1 MIKISEDICIRG
13 RLNFSIRKRLNQLSL
28 SCCIYFCRKGTLFRS
43 RLFLAWNHNCYRV
56 FWRSSNLTNDRLLTG
71 YGRLEMRHYNGKGS
85 VLFSV
90 RNRLKA
96 EMPFTYEACSLDI
109 CCFETLSKLPWAS
122 HSYFQVSVHFLLGEM
137 LRKWVLWRFR
147 LRFVMIIKKGK
158 RILAERMGR
167 ILFGIIFGNVL
178 RNMWLL
184 HLKSWSMGRVFFL
197 KWYLAICLRGC
208 DWPVDHSFSCMFL
221 ASLNKYSLRTFMR
234 LNAYNL
240 KHLQLLKRLQ
250 LFWDLAN
257 SLFFVQSKA
266 CFTAAFI
273 EWALFPIRTHGW
285 Q

>member
-13 RLNFSIRKRLNQLSL
+13 RLNFSNRKRLNQLSL

-71 YGRLEMRHYNGKGS
+71 YGRLEMRHYNGNGS

-147 LRFVMIIKKGK
+147 LRFVMIIKK
-158 RILAERMGR
+158 E
-167 ILFGIIFGNVL
+167 NV
-178 RNMWLL
+178 
-184 HLKSWSMGRVFFL
+184 F
-197 KWYLAICLRGC
+197 
-208 DWPVDHSFSCMFL
+208 
-221 ASLNKYSLRTFMR
+221 
-234 LNAYNL
+234 
-240 KHLQLLKRLQ
+240 
-250 LFWDLAN
+250 
-257 SLFFVQSKA
+257 
-266 CFTAAFI
+266 
-273 EWALFPIRTHGW
+273 
-285 Q
+285 